1 MKTFGMRGERILK
14 NNKLNGLQEGSK
26 LTIVGAGVSGRA
38 LASLAVRLGFSV
50 FVTDKAEINP
60 KAKETIKIY
69 GIEYEE
75 RGHTER
81 ALETDALVLSS
92 GISPRASIIEAARK
106 RGIPVVGELDFVFP
120 YLKSKVVGVTGT
132 NGKTTTTSL
141 IAHLLTNGG
150 FKAEAVGN
158 IGNALAD
165 YAFSDHEWLVVEVS
179 SFQLYW
185 SQYASFYISVITNI
199 APDHLDWHGSYEE
212 YFAAKT
218 KIFNMTSDNGIGICQ
233 ARDAG
238 EIKKKLNKTLKIIPF
253 VDNKNMVI
261 SCPKGIY
268 FEDGQCILRDDD
280 EIRLFDLRNV
290 HLIGSHNLEN
300 AAMSAAA
307 AYCSG
312 LDPQTIEKGIDSFKA
327 LPHRCEEITN
337 KNGIRF
343 VNDSKGTNVSSTVAA
358 LNSIEGKKIIILGGK
373 GKGEDYGPLAEAV
386 KRHTEAAI
394 LIGEEKDK
402 IAESLSQRGYTNFYF
417 ANSMEEAVEK
427 AVSLASPGYT
437 VLLSPACTSWD
448 MYENYKARGEHFR
461 KVVNELTH

>member
-1 MKTFGMRGERILK
+1 MENK
-14 NNKLNGLQEGSK
+14 KLNGLHEGCK
-26 LTIVGAGVSGRA
+26 LTIIGAGVSGRA

-60 KAKETIKIY
+60 KTKEIIKRY

-75 RGHTER
+75 RGHTEK
-81 ALETDALVLSS
+81 ALEADALVLSS
-92 GISPRASIIEAARK
+92 GISPRAPIIEGALK

-120 YLKSKVVGVTGT
+120 HLKSKVIGVTGT

-150 FKAEAVGN
+150 FEAEAVGN

-185 SQYASFYISVITNI
+185 SQYASFDISVITNI

-212 YFAAKT
+212 YFASKT
-218 KIFNMTSDNGIGICQ
+218 KIFNLTSDNGIGICQ
-233 ARDAG
+233 ARDVE
-238 EIKKKLNKTLKIIPF
+238 EIKKQLNRPLKIIPF
-253 VDNKNMVI
+253 VDNKNKVVDW
-261 SCPKGIY
+261 PEGIY
-268 FEDGQCILRDDD
+268 FEDGQCVLRDDSK
-280 EIRLFDLRNV
+280 IRLFDVSNV
-290 HLIGSHNLEN
+290 HLIGTHNLEN
-300 AAMSAAA
+300 AAMSAVV
-307 AYCSG
+307 AYYSG
-312 LDPQTIEKGIDSFKA
+312 LDPQVIEEGIDSFKA
-327 LPHRCEEITN
+327 LPHRCEEVAN
-337 KNGIRF
+337 KNGIRY

-386 KRHTEAAI
+386 KEHTEAAI
-394 LIGEEKDK
+394 LMGEEKIK
-402 IAESLSQRGYTNFYF
+402 IAEALSRKGYTNFHL

-427 AVSLASPGYT
+427 AVSLASPGCT

-461 KVVNELTH
+461 KVVNELTD